1 MLSAGVLARNHL
13 KTGMHVRISKMSVA
27 QQMSISQ
34 ALVELKLLK
43 SRILKCNN
51 VSYVAVKTKTKTV
64 DVADFTK
71 NAKAS
76 LQSYKDL
83 LNRYN
88 VIRSKVVVSNATTRV
103 SVAGVEYTVA
113 EAVERKRS
121 IEMEKS
127 MLGVLRS
134 QFKTATADIE
144 SHQKAQQERLDKL
157 LLQELGKDSKTNVDV
172 VDALTE
178 TFLKNNKAELI
189 DPLGLQEVVTNM
201 EKSIQDFES
210 NVDWVLSESN
220 GRTQITV

>member
-1 MLSAGVLARNHL
+1 
-13 KTGMHVRISKMSVA
+13 
-27 QQMSISQ
+27 MSISQ

-103 SVAGVEYTVA
+103 SVAGVDYTVA

-134 QFKTATADIE
+134 QFKTATTDME

-178 TFLKNNKAELI
+178 TFLKNNRAELV
-189 DPLGLQEVVTNM
+189 DPLGLQEVINTM

>member
-1 MLSAGVLARNHL
+1 M
-13 KTGMHVRISKMSVA
+13 ISKMSGA

-43 SRILKCNN
+43 SRILKCNS
-51 VSYVAVKTKTKTV
+51 VQYVAVKTKTKVV

-134 QFKTATADIE
+134 QFKAATTEIE
-144 SHQKAQQERLDKL
+144 SHQKLQQERLDKL

-189 DPLGLQEVVTNM
+189 DPLGLQEVIATM

>member
-1 MLSAGVLARNHL
+1 
-13 KTGMHVRISKMSVA
+13 MSL
-27 QQMSISQ
+27 SQ

-43 SRILKCNN
+43 SRIGKCTST
-51 VSYVAVKTKTKTV
+51 SYVTVKSKTKTV

-88 VIRSKVVVSNATTRV
+88 VIRSKVVVSNATTCV

-134 QFKTATADIE
+134 QFKAATAEIE

-189 DPLGLQEVVTNM
+189 DPLGLQEVITTM

>member
-1 MLSAGVLARNHL
+1 MGDP
-13 KTGMHVRISKMSVA
+13 

-43 SRILKCNN
+43 SRIKKCMDADF
-51 VSYVAVKTKTKTV
+51 VAVKTKTKAI

-71 NAKAS
+71 TSKAT

-103 SVAGVEYTVA
+103 NIAGKEYTVA

-121 IEMEKS
+121 IEMETE
-127 MLGVLRS
+127 MLTELRT
-134 QFKTATADIE
+134 QFRKAQNDVEA
-144 SHQKAQQERLDKL
+144 HQRQQQERLDKL
-157 LLQELGKDSKTNVDV
+157 LLQELGKDSKTNVEV
-172 VDALTE
+172 VDALSE
-178 TFLKNNKAELI
+178 SFLKNNKAELI
-189 DPLGLQEVVTNM
+189 DPLGLQEVINAM
-201 EKSIQDFES
+201 DKSIQDFET

-220 GRTQITV
+220 GRTVITL

>member
-1 MLSAGVLARNHL
+1 M
-13 KTGMHVRISKMSVA
+13 ISKMSGA

-34 ALVELKLLK
+34 ALVEIKLLK
-43 SRILKCNN
+43 SRIGKCKH
-51 VSYVAVKTKTKTV
+51 VDFITVKTKIKTV
-64 DVADFTK
+64 DVTDFSK
-71 NAKAS
+71 SAKAN

-88 VIRSKVVVSNATTRV
+88 VIRSKVVVSNAMTRV
-103 SVAGVEYTVA
+103 SVAGVDYTVA

-121 IEMEKS
+121 IEMEKD

-134 QFKTATADIE
+134 QFKHATSEME
-144 SHQKAQQERLDKL
+144 SHQKVQQERLDRL

-189 DPLGLQEVVTNM
+189 DPVGLQEVINTM
-201 EKSIQDFES
+201 EKSIQDFET

-220 GRTQITV
+220 GRTQIRV

>member
-1 MLSAGVLARNHL
+1 
-13 KTGMHVRISKMSVA
+13 MSGA

-43 SRILKCNN
+43 SRILKCGN
-51 VSYVAVKTKTKTV
+51 VDYVTVKTKTKTV
-64 DVADFTK
+64 DVADFSRS
-71 NAKAS
+71 AKAN

-88 VIRSKVVVSNATTRV
+88 SIRSKVVVSNATTRV
-103 SVAGVEYTVA
+103 TVAGVDYTVA

-121 IEMEKS
+121 IEMEKN
-127 MLGVLRS
+127 MHGILRH
-134 QFKTATADIE
+134 QFKHATAEIE
-144 SHQKAQQERLDKL
+144 SHQKLQQERLDKL
-157 LLQELGKDSKTNVDV
+157 LLQELGKDSKTSVDV

-189 DPLGLQEVVTNM
+189 DPLGVQEIVANM

-220 GRTQITV
+220 GRTMITV

>member
-1 MLSAGVLARNHL
+1 
-13 KTGMHVRISKMSVA
+13 MSGA

-43 SRILKCNN
+43 SRISKCKN
-51 VSYVAVKTKTKTV
+51 VDCITVKTKTKTV

-71 NAKAS
+71 SAKAN

-103 SVAGVEYTVA
+103 SVAGFEYTVA

-121 IEMEKS
+121 IEMEKD
-127 MLGVLRS
+127 MFCVLRS
-134 QFKTATADIE
+134 QFKHATAELE

-189 DPLGLQEVVTNM
+189 DPLGLQEVIANM

-220 GRTQITV
+220 GRTQIMV